1 MATAGR
7 TENSRLRE
15 SPVEDLLRREPYRFE
30 FFQAMR
36 LLKRL
41 QPGRAPVGRFT
52 PPSTEAVRI
61 GANPSMAFPASQIQ
75 ALEWEGSGQPSMI
88 VNFMGLT
95 GPLGVLPLYYTEL
108 LLERKRAGD
117 TALLAFLDIFNHRI
131 TSLFYQAWEKYRF
144 YVTYE
149 RDERDRFSRYLLDLI
164 GLGSKGLQDRQMV
177 LDDSLIYYS
186 GLLALQPR
194 SAAGLKQLIGDYFD
208 VPVEVEQ
215 FAGGWYPLDRP
226 TQTRFQDRR
235 THSEQLGVGAV
246 VGDEVWD
253 PQSAVRLRLGP
264 LPLARYLEFLP
275 NGSAYDALRAL
286 TRFYSNDG
294 LDFEIQLVLE
304 RAEVPRCEL
313 GAGGESGPLLG
324 WVTWAASA
332 PMERDPDETILK
344 M

>member
-131 TSLFYQAWEKYRF
+131 MSLFYQAWEKYRF

-149 RDERDRFSRYLLDLI
+149 RGERDRFSRYLLDLI
-164 GLGSKGLQDRQMV
+164 GLGSKGLQNRQAV

-208 VPVEVEQ
+208 VSVEVEQ
-215 FAGGWYPLDRP
+215 FAGGWYRLDRP

-304 RAEVPRCEL
+304 RTEVPQCEL
-313 GAGGESGPLLG
+313 GAGDESAPLLG

-332 PMERDPDETILK
+332 PMEHDPDETILK

>member
-1 MATAGR
+1 VATAGR

-246 VGDEVWD
+246 VGEEVWD
-253 PQSAVRLRLGP
+253 PQSAVRLRL
-264 LPLARYLEFLP
+264 ARCRLHATWSSAH
-275 NGSAYDALRAL
+275 GSAYDALRAL

-324 WVTWAASA
+324 GSPGQRPRPWSA
-332 PMERDPDETILK
+332 TPMK
-344 M
+344 QF